1 MRVGLAFNVKPADTP
16 DHLPEDAFEEYDSE
30 ATVAHIENAL
40 SRLGHDVRRLPAG
53 RGFVDAVRYAARPTS
68 SSTSRKGKAGGAARR
83 TSRPSSRC
91 SASRSSAPI
100 R

>member
-1 MRVGLAFNVKPADTP
+1 VRVGLAFNVKPADTP

-53 RGFVDAVRYAARPTS
+53 RAFVDAVRSEAPDIVFNIAE
-68 SSTSRKGKAGGAARR
+68 GEGGRAARR
-83 TSRPSSRC
+83 TSRPSSKC
-91 SASRSSAPI
+91 SGSRSSVPTL
-100 R
+100 